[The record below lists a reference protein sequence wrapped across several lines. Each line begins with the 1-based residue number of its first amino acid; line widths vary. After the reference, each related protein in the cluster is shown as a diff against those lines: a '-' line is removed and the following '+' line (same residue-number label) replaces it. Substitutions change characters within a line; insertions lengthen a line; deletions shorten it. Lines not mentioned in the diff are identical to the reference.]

1 LSLESD
7 PGRLDISGGV
17 QLDGLT
23 LPRFDL
29 TLDAREFR
37 IMDVD
42 NYLSLTGWG
51 TVRIAGTLLRP
62 VLTGEGAVTNS
73 VIYFTD
79 LLTKNIVNLEDPRLA
94 DLVDTLALRKE
105 DLRAPFQSQFLDSL
119 TIRDLELRI
128 GQGVWLRS
136 TEANVQ
142 LEGRLAISKRG
153 EVYQVTGELQA
164 DRGTYTLRLPGLV
177 RTFTVERGNVRY
189 FNDLNAE
196 VDILARHEVR
206 TPGEANDVVIN
217 AHISGRLFAPKL
229 QLSAP
234 GRPGLSEPEIISLLA
249 LGTTDVGGGLGG
261 DRAALAQAVAAY
273 LSSVLASEFQNRA
286 AGDDIMVEIRP
297 PFASGGLLAGGTSA
311 AQLSV
316 GKALN
321 ERLFVIANAGFCLG
335 TGQQAIDPRN
345 LGASVEYRFRR
356 ELKAL
361 IAAEPITSCI
371 QGGSLYAPPRRYQF
385 GAELRWDR
393 EY

>member
-1 LSLESD
+1 
-7 PGRLDISGGV
+7 
-17 QLDGLT
+17 
-23 LPRFDL
+23 
-29 TLDAREFR
+29 
-37 IMDVD
+37 
-42 NYLSLTGWG
+42 
-51 TVRIAGTLLRP
+51 
-62 VLTGEGAVTNS
+62 
-73 VIYFTD
+73 
-79 LLTKNIVNLEDPRLA
+79 
-94 DLVDTLALRKE
+94 
-105 DLRAPFQSQFLDSL
+105 
-119 TIRDLELRI
+119 
-128 GQGVWLRS
+128 
-136 TEANVQ
+136 
-142 LEGRLAISKRG
+142 
-153 EVYQVTGELQA
+153 
-164 DRGTYTLRLPGLV
+164 
-177 RTFTVERGNVRY
+177 VERGNVRY